1 MSRTAMGIDHLTAT
15 GQPDPLNPGADLPVP
30 VTAAIGRFAQAP
42 LGFIHVEPA
51 SQNPIDFGGTPI
63 PVNNSGAGDEE
74 WIYVFNSSGA
84 DLLPG
89 TLCQRELLV
98 MVPPPAVGI
107 PACFATAVL
116 AFPESDCIALGVAQY
131 LIPDGFFGFL
141 LRKGLAIVAYPL
153 AAPIVGGLPLIPNP
167 VAPSGLS
174 AEGVIGDAGFGVTLT
189 NPLGGLGMA
198 IIDCSG

>member
-51 SQNPIDFGGTPI
+51 SQNPIDFGGTI
-63 PVNNSGAGDEE
+63 APVNNSGAGDEE

-84 DLLPG
+84 PILPG
-89 TLCQRELLV
+89 ALCQRELLTG
-98 MVPPPAVGI
+98 VPGPPGLPV
-107 PACFATAVL
+107 CFATTV
-116 AFPESDCIALGVAQY
+116 IAAPASERIVLGVAQY
-131 LIPDGFFGFL
+131 PIPAGFFGFL
-141 LRKGLAIVAYPL
+141 LRKG
-153 AAPIVGGLPLIPNP
+153 AAEVVYTAPTIGGLPIIPTAAGVP
-167 VAPSGLS
+167 GLS
-174 AEGVIGDAGFGVTLT
+174 DEGVIGQPGFGITT
-189 NPLGGLGMA
+189 AIAAPGPGMA